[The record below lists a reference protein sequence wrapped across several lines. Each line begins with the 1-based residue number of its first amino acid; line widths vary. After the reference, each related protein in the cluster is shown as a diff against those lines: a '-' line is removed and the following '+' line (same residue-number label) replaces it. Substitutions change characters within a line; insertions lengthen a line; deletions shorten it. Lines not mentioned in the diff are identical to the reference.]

1 MNANAAMLIGTI
13 AAVVIA
19 AQVVEVAWLIKSWSL
34 WSSAAVAVATILVV
48 VVEVLVTCRLMLGGW
63 L

>member
-1 MNANAAMLIGTI
+1 MNANAAMSIGTI

-34 WSSAAVAVATILVV
+34 WSSAAAAVATILVV

>member
-1 MNANAAMLIGTI
+1 MNANAAMSIGTI